1 MSRCTHEPF
10 FGKNSL
16 TRVNGAC
23 KNVVV
28 PMSLGLP
35 VEVTAAYLALPTR
48 SSNFFSRRSPASP
61 IAWAKSASRAVLI
74 FCRGILS
81 ACHGKIKVSRAML
94 SGCHGILFPSHAALF
109 SCQAVMSDCHAVLF
123 SCRGVLFLC
132 QGTLFF
138 CHGCLFSTAY
148 EESVFSAAATGQKT
162 TLLIYTTANHANHAR
177 KPSRSRI
184 PRISRS
190 FPFFIAKRREIQFAA
205 DAEWPAVLKER
216 VEKILAAHTDKTG
229 KFIECTSVCYEITGG
244 KQTMKTQVAS
254 GGFLQ
259 HC

>member
-1 MSRCTHEPF
+1 
-10 FGKNSL
+10 
-16 TRVNGAC
+16 
-23 KNVVV
+23 
-28 PMSLGLP
+28 LGLP
-35 VEVTAAYLALPTR
+35 VEVTAACLALPTR

-109 SCQAVMSDCHAVLF
+109 SCLAVMSDCHAVLF
-123 SCRGVLFLC
+123 SCREVLFLC
-132 QGTLFF
+132 HGILFF
-138 CHGCLFSTAY
+138 CHGCLFSTTY

-162 TLLIYTTANHANHAR
+162 TLLIYTTANHANHAKENLPVR
-177 KPSRSRI
+177 VFRC
-184 PRISRS
+184 ISRS

-216 VEKILAAHTDKTG
+216 VGKILTAHTDKTG
-229 KFIECTSVCYEITGG
+229 KFIECTSVCYEITGEN
-244 KQTMKTQVAS
+244 KQ
-254 GGFLQ
+254 
-259 HC
+259 

>member
-1 MSRCTHEPF
+1 
-10 FGKNSL
+10 
-16 TRVNGAC
+16 
-23 KNVVV
+23 
-28 PMSLGLP
+28 MSLGLP

-123 SCRGVLFLC
+123 SCRGMLFLC
-132 QGTLFF
+132 HGVLNFCHGTLFF
-138 CHGCLFSTAY
+138 CHGCLFSTTY
-148 EESVFSAAATGQKT
+148 EESVFSAAATGQKNDT
-162 TLLIYTTANHANHAR
+162 FDLHNREPRQPRER

-216 VEKILAAHTDKTG
+216 VGKILATHTDKTG
-229 KFIECTSVCYEITGG
+229 KFIECTSVCYEITGEN
-244 KQTMKTQVAS
+244 KQ
-254 GGFLQ
+254 
-259 HC
+259 

>member
-1 MSRCTHEPF
+1 
-10 FGKNSL
+10 
-16 TRVNGAC
+16 
-23 KNVVV
+23 
-28 PMSLGLP
+28 MSLGLP

-48 SSNFFSRRSPASP
+48 SSNFFSRRAPASP
-61 IAWAKSASRAVLI
+61 IAWAKSATRAVLI

-132 QGTLFF
+132 
-138 CHGCLFSTAY
+138 HGCLFSTTY

-177 KPSRSRI
+177 ENLPVRVFRAFRGVSRFSSPSGAKSSL
-184 PRISRS
+184 PPTPNGQ
-190 FPFFIAKRREIQFAA
+190 PF
-205 DAEWPAVLKER
+205 
-216 VEKILAAHTDKTG
+216 
-229 KFIECTSVCYEITGG
+229 
-244 KQTMKTQVAS
+244 
-254 GGFLQ
+254 
-259 HC
+259 

>member
-1 MSRCTHEPF
+1 
-10 FGKNSL
+10 
-16 TRVNGAC
+16 
-23 KNVVV
+23 
-28 PMSLGLP
+28 MSLGLP

-132 QGTLFF
+132 HGVLNFCHGTLFF
-138 CHGCLFSTAY
+138 CHGCLFSTTY

-177 KPSRSRI
+177 ENLPVRVFRAFRGVSRFSSPSGAKSSL
-184 PRISRS
+184 PPTPNGQ
-190 FPFFIAKRREIQFAA
+190 PF
-205 DAEWPAVLKER
+205 
-216 VEKILAAHTDKTG
+216 
-229 KFIECTSVCYEITGG
+229 
-244 KQTMKTQVAS
+244 
-254 GGFLQ
+254 
-259 HC
+259 

>member
-1 MSRCTHEPF
+1 
-10 FGKNSL
+10 
-16 TRVNGAC
+16 
-23 KNVVV
+23 
-28 PMSLGLP
+28 MSLGLP

-61 IAWAKSASRAVLI
+61 LAWAKSASRAVLI

-94 SGCHGILFPSHAALF
+94 SGCRGILFPSHAALF
-109 SCQAVMSDCHAVLF
+109 SCQAVMSDCHAVLY
-123 SCRGVLFLC
+123 SCRGVLFICHGVLNVC
-132 QGTLFF
+132 HGTLFF
-138 CHGCLFSTAY
+138 CHGGFFSITY

-177 KPSRSRI
+177 EPSRSRI

-205 DAEWPAVLKER
+205 DAELPAVLKER

>member
-1 MSRCTHEPF
+1 
-10 FGKNSL
+10 
-16 TRVNGAC
+16 
-23 KNVVV
+23 
-28 PMSLGLP
+28 MSLGLP

-132 QGTLFF
+132 
-138 CHGCLFSTAY
+138 HGCLFSTTY
-148 EESVFSAAATGQKT
+148 EESVFSAAAIGQKT
-162 TLLIYTTANHANHAR
+162 TLLIYTTANHANHAKENLPVR
-177 KPSRSRI
+177 VFRC
-184 PRISRS
+184 ISRS

-216 VEKILAAHTDKTG
+216 VGKILAAHTDKTG
-229 KFIECTSVCYEITGG
+229 KFIECTSVCCEITGEN
-244 KQTMKTQVAS
+244 KQ
-254 GGFLQ
+254 
-259 HC
+259 